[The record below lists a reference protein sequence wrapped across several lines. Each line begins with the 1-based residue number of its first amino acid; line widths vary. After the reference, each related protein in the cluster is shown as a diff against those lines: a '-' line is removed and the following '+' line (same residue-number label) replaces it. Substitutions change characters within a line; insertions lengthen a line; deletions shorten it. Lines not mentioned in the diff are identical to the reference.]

1 MTRRIL
7 FAALFVAFAG
17 TTVLAASPR
26 TVTWDDLVPKL
37 EPVPDPFAHLTMNQR
52 VELGLIASEREKEM
66 NGFEPDDGRRGRL
79 SARNLT
85 RKLRAQGLD
94 VEDLLAKYDSAKVL
108 VAERGR
114 MVVENLNDQSVR
126 LAGYILPLE
135 FSGTDVTEFLL
146 VPYVGACIH
155 VPPPPSNQIVYVR
168 SREPF
173 TSEDLYTAVW
183 VTGRMIVASATK
195 SLSLVDGKA
204 PISTG
209 YTMEADRIDAYK
221 E

>member
-1 MTRRIL
+1 MICRIL
-7 FAALFVAFAG
+7 FTVLFVAFAG
-17 TTVLAASPR
+17 TAVLAAAPR

-52 VELGLIASEREKEM
+52 VELGLIAEAREREM
-66 NGFEPDDGRRGRL
+66 SGFEAENSRQGRL
-79 SARNLT
+79 SAKNLT
-85 RKLRAQGLD
+85 RKLRSEGLD
-94 VEDLLAKYDSAKVL
+94 VENLLAKYADAKAM

-114 MVVENLNDQSVR
+114 MVVGSLEAQTVR

-135 FSGTDVTEFLL
+135 FTGTEVTEFLL

-155 VPPPPSNQIVYVR
+155 VPPPPPNQIVYVR
-168 SREPF
+168 SRDPF

-183 VTGRMIVASATK
+183 VTGRMTVASTTK
-195 SLSLVDGKA
+195 SLSLVDGSA
-204 PISTG
+204 PIATG
-209 YTMEADRIDAYK
+209 YTMAADRIEPYK

>member
-1 MTRRIL
+1 MTRRFL
-7 FAALFVAFAG
+7 LAALFVAFAG
-17 TTVLAASPR
+17 TAVLAASPR

-37 EPVPDPFAHLTMNQR
+37 KPVPDPFSHLTMNQR
-52 VELGLIASEREKEM
+52 VELGLIASDRDKEM
-66 NGFEPDDGRRGRL
+66 DGLGPDGATRGVL
-79 SARNLT
+79 STKNLT
-85 RKLRAQGLD
+85 RKLRGQGLD
-94 VEDLLAKYDSAKVL
+94 VEDLLAKYDSAKAL

-114 MVVENLNDQSVR
+114 MVVASLDGQTVR

-155 VPPPPSNQIVYVR
+155 VPPPPPNQIVYVR

-183 VTGRMIVASATK
+183 VTGHMIVASATK
-195 SLSLVDGKA
+195 SLSLVDGRA

-209 YTMEADRIDAYK
+209 YTMEADRIEAYK